1 MKILFNCA
9 IDVFYQAVPCSDIIR
24 FDFSLIGKPLALGGI
39 MITRCAS
46 LSRPNQSLR
55 LVGIF
60 IMGVIV
66 ASYPGGS
73 ALAKPPEDLSKNI
86 EIIQRQ
92 KSSAEGLAQ
101 MLKKAY
107 DKKEISNFD
116 LQKGE
121 MLYLEAKSAFD
132 GWIRKL
138 QFNLKRRGPV
148 ELSQEDNKSIEEA
161 VKKSETFKNYVRQ
174 SLPGSRGGPV
184 VVVAIAT
191 LIKPVTEA
199 IIKILQEFKK
209 GDRQE
214 RERIIQQ
221 LGELQWKSFNEIR

>member
-1 MKILFNCA
+1 MK
-9 IDVFYQAVPCSDIIR
+9 
-24 FDFSLIGKPLALGGI
+24 
-39 MITRCAS
+39 TRCAS

-66 ASYPGGS
+66 ASYSGGS
-73 ALAKPPEDLSKNI
+73 ALAKLPKGLSENI
-86 EIIQRQ
+86 EIIERQ
-92 KSSAEGLAQ
+92 KSSAEGFAQ

-107 DKKEISNFD
+107 VNKKISNFD
-116 LQKGE
+116 LQQGE
-121 MLYLEAKSAFD
+121 MLYVEAKSAFD
-132 GWIRKL
+132 GWIKKL
-138 QFNLKRRGPV
+138 QSNLKGRGPV
-148 ELSQEDNKSIEEA
+148 ELSQEDKNSIAEA

-174 SLPGSRGGPV
+174 SLPGSRRSI

-191 LIKPVTEA
+191 LIKPLTDA
-199 IIKILQEFKK
+199 SIKIWQEFEK

-221 LGELQWKSFNEIR
+221 LGELQWISFKDI